1 MSGVD
6 GAATAAYSRLS
17 RSGPTTTSTRFYQGL
32 GAGPDT
38 VLNWVVST
46 FVLLYYNRILGLD
59 GFLVSLALGA
69 AVIADAVFDPL
80 LASVGLLGT
89 LVFALVGAVA
99 WLYWQQ
105 TKLFTNMNSL
115 VVAFSELV
123 QQQHA
128 PPPPPPMPEAPP
140 DQEDDRASVEEDG
153 QSEKV
158 AAPEVVDGPPGP
170 LDTDTLDAKTK
181 KELHE
186 LLTKRGIPFGKADS
200 KTVLVSLLKATA

>member
-1 MSGVD
+1 MES
-6 GAATAAYSRLS
+6 
-17 RSGPTTTSTRFYQGL
+17 
-32 GAGPDT
+32 
-38 VLNWVVST
+38 
-46 FVLLYYNRILGLD
+46 
-59 GFLVSLALGA
+59 
-69 AVIADAVFDPL
+69 FDPAST
-80 LASVGLLGT
+80 ASVGLLGT

-128 PPPPPPMPEAPP
+128 PPPPPPTPEAPP

>member
-1 MSGVD
+1 MES
-6 GAATAAYSRLS
+6 
-17 RSGPTTTSTRFYQGL
+17 
-32 GAGPDT
+32 
-38 VLNWVVST
+38 
-46 FVLLYYNRILGLD
+46 
-59 GFLVSLALGA
+59 
-69 AVIADAVFDPL
+69 FDPL

-89 LVFALVGAVA
+89 LVFALVRAVA

-123 QQQHA
+123 QQQRV
-128 PPPPPPMPEAPP
+128 PPPPAPTPEAPP

-170 LDTDTLDAKTK
+170 LDRDTLDAKTK

>member
-1 MSGVD
+1 ME
-6 GAATAAYSRLS
+6 ALS
-17 RSGPTTTSTRFYQGL
+17 
-32 GAGPDT
+32 
-38 VLNWVVST
+38 
-46 FVLLYYNRILGLD
+46 
-59 GFLVSLALGA
+59 
-69 AVIADAVFDPL
+69 FDPMIGAVAL
-80 LASVGLLGT
+80 IGT
-89 LVFALVGAVA
+89 VVFALVGVVA

-115 VVAFSELV
+115 VSAFSEV
-123 QQQHA
+123 MQQLQPPRPADAPA
-128 PPPPPPMPEAPP
+128 PPPPET
-140 DQEDDRASVEEDG
+140 EDDRASVEEEDG

>member
-1 MSGVD
+1 MES
-6 GAATAAYSRLS
+6 
-17 RSGPTTTSTRFYQGL
+17 
-32 GAGPDT
+32 
-38 VLNWVVST
+38 
-46 FVLLYYNRILGLD
+46 
-59 GFLVSLALGA
+59 
-69 AVIADAVFDPL
+69 FDPL

-123 QQQHA
+123 QQQRV
-128 PPPPPPMPEAPP
+128 PPPPAPMPEAPP